1 MPSTNNRR
9 FVARSLITDYNR
21 LGLLLPSVH
30 PFTAKLICTD
40 GGGINPRKSRGQ
52 MLFRPIVRGERKSF
66 EKETV
71 ENISLCPTGKER
83 TAQKDDWSESESGGS
98 IVYC

>member
-40 GGGINPRKSRGQ
+40 GGGISPRKSRGQ